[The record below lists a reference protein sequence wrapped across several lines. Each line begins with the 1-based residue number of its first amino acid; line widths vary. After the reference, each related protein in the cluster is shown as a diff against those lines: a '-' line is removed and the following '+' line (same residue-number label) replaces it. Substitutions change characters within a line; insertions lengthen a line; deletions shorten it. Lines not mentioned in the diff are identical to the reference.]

1 MPEVRLEPDCFDA
14 ETGEELGDGKV
25 SDRMIVIEWSA
36 EALSVVYCF
45 ANRVLDR
52 WYYTEQFPV
61 YECPTWDNWLGWGLP
76 PYEYVLENYALEH
89 AKQNYAA

>member
-1 MPEVRLEPDCFDA
+1 MPEVRLEPNCFDA

-45 ANRVLDR
+45 ANRVLDAGI
-52 WYYTEQFPV
+52 TQSNSLS
-61 YECPTWDNWLGWGLP
+61 TN
-76 PYEYVLENYALEH
+76 ALH
-89 AKQNYAA
+89 GTHG